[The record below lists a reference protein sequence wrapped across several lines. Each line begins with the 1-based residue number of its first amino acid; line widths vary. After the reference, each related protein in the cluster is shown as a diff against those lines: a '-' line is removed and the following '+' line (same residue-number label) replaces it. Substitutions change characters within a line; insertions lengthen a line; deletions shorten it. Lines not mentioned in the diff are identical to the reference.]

1 VREVETDLK
10 DKEPEGEYPK
20 ALYFSLVAPLKPAIK
35 AGWHA
40 INTVRQ
46 D

>member
-1 VREVETDLK
+1 MPRLF
-10 DKEPEGEYPK
+10 Y
-20 ALYFSLVAPLKPAIK
+20 LSLVAPLKPAIK

-40 INTVRQ
+40 INAVRQ